1 MATRRSKDKYP
12 GLNKKLHTKVRQELI
27 DQDYIHKLNDKEK
40 KWLSDFNEE
49 YVAADFRHSGK
60 KLHKSKEQVRA
71 INRANH
77 ARRKDAMSV
86 AKVTNALKDEVN
98 IKSVIEGKQRLEKDD
113 TENLLNRMIDLEKK
127 FK

>member
-1 MATRRSKDKYP
+1 MATKRSKTKYP

-27 DQDYIHKLNDKEK
+27 DQDYIDKLSDEEK

-49 YVAADFRHSGK
+49 YVAADFRHKGK
-60 KLHKSKEQVRA
+60 KLHKRKTHIKE
-71 INRANH
+71 INASSH
-77 ARRKDAMSV
+77 ARRTDAYGL
-86 AKVTNALKDEVN
+86 AKVNNMLKDETNVACA
-98 IKSVIEGKQRLEKDD
+98 IEGRQRIEKDD